1 MAGISRLDARFPAWD
16 LLMLGGRP
24 VSGNRA
30 PRTGNGPVG
39 VKGVHAAECVYQSH
53 GYVVRATAFDSIK
66 EKLAQGFV
74 ADNALVSYQGRFADP
89 KAQPLARAL
98 VLRAS
103 RAAKPLLTSG
113 ATTRATPS
121 RRPSPRKHCPR
132 HRRRCRRQSRRR
144 HCRRHQRRHR
154 RSRRPQCRFL
164 PRSWRPGNKGNKY

>member
-74 ADNALVSYQGRFADP
+74 ADNALVSYQGRFAG
-89 KAQPLARAL
+89 
-98 VLRAS
+98 S
-103 RAAKPLLTSG
+103 RAF
-113 ATTRATPS
+113 R
-121 RRPSPRKHCPR
+121 RRPPLMS
-132 HRRRCRRQSRRR
+132 
-144 HCRRHQRRHR
+144 QRAGAGSDLLYSNPAQTGRAAHVAYAAAFKAAR
-154 RSRRPQCRFL
+154 GAGGVARRPARLKKVLGRRGRGTAAIGRRARKASLTQQTH
-164 PRSWRPGNKGNKY
+164 PP